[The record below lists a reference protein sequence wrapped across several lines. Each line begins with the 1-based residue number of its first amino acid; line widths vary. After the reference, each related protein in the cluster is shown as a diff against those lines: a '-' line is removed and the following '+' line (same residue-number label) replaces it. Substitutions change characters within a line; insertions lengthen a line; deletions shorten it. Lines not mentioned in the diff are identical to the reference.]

1 MAEEKVTHETEAE
14 AAAKPKTARKRST
27 ASTTAK
33 TSTATTKAS
42 ATKKSSAKQATTAA
56 DVESGAMTE
65 PSAEQK
71 MQGATAKKS
80 SVASKTG
87 ATKSTATK
95 SPGVKTGTA
104 RAKNTASKKADA
116 AEQATAA
123 STPPREASATTVKKN
138 PATGAKK
145 AAQSRKTKA
154 NTTSKSEPITAGEA
168 QAKQP
173 PAEEDAV
180 GTQAFEPIRNVP
192 IALPAGQMIKA
203 SGRAVSDAHPPLDFP
218 GQMKRNFF
226 LRLGLILAI
235 FLVLVASAFIYYNRP
250 ARYTEQTSSVNF
262 LYVPAEDQTL
272 IFVNGTERGRVA
284 GTLAAS
290 SLNGRG
296 DTCAAVIGGELYLIR
311 GKNII
316 SVATDVI
323 DFVLAADGDALAYRV
338 APSHLY
344 YRKTGKNDVAS
355 LISKNCNSPAYCLS
369 QNGKELAYTAVDT
382 AGVSYLRV
390 ESYSSNRPYFE
401 NAAGLVPV
409 AISNQSRYI
418 YYTDESGALYV
429 FDSKNAQKVK
439 CATAPDPSSL
449 IFNRDFTEVLFTEN
463 GGTVLFSKG
472 ERRQIVG
479 VASTEYLQLLPNQR
493 VASRALVGGTQYMM
507 KSFYQNYFLHAVGSG
522 KKLTYL
528 DRRGNLT
535 DVSFVD
541 GLETVTVTDKGV
553 YFLLTSQNEENV
565 SRELYYVKQGKT
577 ESARIEW
584 GVTYYCANVDGS
596 RVLFTGYEDAL
607 YVYRAETGTQRICD
621 SIMSDTLTVTA
632 DDLFCFYREE
642 GVLTVS
648 DNGGELR
655 DIATGVTHFAVDA
668 HVLYYATEHSEDGT
682 FSVYANYRNERLSE
696 EIATGVLKI
705 E

>member
-27 ASTTAK
+27 AGATVK
-33 TSTATTKAS
+33 TSTVTKAT
-42 ATKKSSAKQATTAA
+42 ATKKSSAKEATTVANA
-56 DVESGAMTE
+56 TEIVTEKE
-65 PSAEQK
+65 PSAEEKTQI
-71 MQGATAKKS
+71 AAAKKS
-80 SVASKTG
+80 STVSKAG

-95 SPGVKTGTA
+95 KTTAKTGAA
-104 RAKNTASKKADA
+104 RAKNTAKKTADVT
-116 AEQATAA
+116 EQVNGASVVLDEGGKTA
-123 STPPREASATTVKKN
+123 VKEN
-138 PATGAKK
+138 PATRAKK
-145 AAQSRKTKA
+145 DTQKSKAPTSAAPESD
-154 NTTSKSEPITAGEA
+154 PIATQAD
-168 QAKQP
+168 QAKVP
-173 PAEEDAV
+173 PMEENTADA
-180 GTQAFEPIRNVP
+180 QAFEPIRNVP
-192 IALPAGQMIKA
+192 IALPTGQMVKA
-203 SGRAVSDAHPPLDFP
+203 GDRAISDAHPPLDFP
-218 GQMKRNFF
+218 RQMRRNFF
-226 LRLGLILAI
+226 LRLGLILTI
-235 FLVLVASAFIYYNRP
+235 FAVLVASAFIYYNRP
-250 ARYTEQTSSVNF
+250 ARYTEKTSSVNF

-272 IFVNGTERGRVA
+272 IFVNGTERWRVA
-284 GTLAAS
+284 GTLTAS

-296 DTCAAVIGGELYLIR
+296 DTCAAVIGWELYLIR

-344 YRKTGKNDVAS
+344 YRKTGKDDEAS

-369 QNGKELAYTAVDT
+369 QNGKELAYTAADT

-418 YYTDESGALYV
+418 YYTDQSGALYV

-472 ERRQIVG
+472 ERKQIVG
-479 VASTEYLQLLPNQR
+479 AASTEYLQLLPNQR
-493 VASRALVGGTQYMM
+493 VASRALVSGTQYMM
-507 KSFYQNYFLHAVGSG
+507 KSFYQNYFLHEVGTG

-528 DRRGNLT
+528 DRSGNLT

-541 GLETVTVTDKGV
+541 SLETVTVTDKGV
-553 YFLLTSQNEENV
+553 YFLLTGINGENV
-565 SRELYYVKQGKT
+565 SRELYHVKQGKT

-621 SIMSDTLTVTA
+621 SIISDTLTVTA

-642 GVLTVS
+642 GVLCVS

-655 DIATGVTHFAVDA
+655 DIATGVTHFAVDT
-668 HVLYYATEHSEDGT
+668 HVLYYATEPSEDGT
-682 FSVYANYRNERLSE
+682 FSIYVNYRNERLSE
-696 EIATGVLKI
+696 RVADGVSKFD
-705 E
+705 

>member
-1 MAEEKVTHETEAE
+1 MAEEKVTSEVEAE

-33 TSTATTKAS
+33 TSAAAKSA
-42 ATKKSSAKQATTAA
+42 ATKKSST
-56 DVESGAMTE
+56 
-65 PSAEQK
+65 
-71 MQGATAKKS
+71 
-80 SVASKTG
+80 ASKTG
-87 ATKSTATK
+87 TAKSTATK
-95 SPGVKTGTA
+95 GSTGKASTA
-104 RAKNTASKKADA
+104 RAKNTSSKKADA
-116 AEQATAA
+116 DEQAAA
-123 STPPREASATTVKKN
+123 VSASIGEVNAKAAKKN
-138 PATGAKK
+138 PVTGAKK
-145 AAQSRKTKA
+145 SSQSRKTET
-154 NTTSKSEPITAGEA
+154 NTVPESEPITAGEA
-168 QAKQP
+168 QTKQSP
-173 PAEEDAV
+173 VEEDTV
-180 GTQAFEPIRNVP
+180 GAQAFEPIRNVP
-192 IALPAGQMIKA
+192 IALPSGQVVRA
-203 SGRAVSDAHPPLDFP
+203 RGREISDAHPPLDFP
-218 GQMKRNFF
+218 GQMRRNFF

-235 FLVLVASAFIYYNRP
+235 FVVLVASAFIYYNRP
-250 ARYTEQTSSVNF
+250 ARYTEKTSSVNF

-272 IFVNGTERGRVA
+272 ILVNGAECGRAA
-284 GTLAAS
+284 GTLTAS

-296 DTCAAVIGGELYLIR
+296 DTCAAVIGGKLYLIR
-311 GKNII
+311 GKNITPI
-316 SVATDVI
+316 AADVL
-323 DFVLAADGDALAYRV
+323 DFVLAADGDALAYRT
-338 APSHLY
+338 ASSHLY
-344 YRKTGKNDVAS
+344 YRKTGKRDEAS

-382 AGVSYLRV
+382 VGASYLRV
-390 ESYSSNRPYFE
+390 ESYSSNRPYIE

-439 CATAPDPSSL
+439 CATAPDLSSL

-472 ERRQIVG
+472 ERKQIVG

-493 VASRALVGGTQYMM
+493 VASRTLANGTQYMM
-507 KSFYQNYFLHAVGSG
+507 KSFYKNYFLHAAGTG
-522 KKLTYL
+522 KKKLTYL

-541 GLETVTVTDKGV
+541 GAETVTVTDKGV
-553 YFLLTSQNEENV
+553 YFLLTGVNEENV
-565 SRELYYVKQGKT
+565 SRELYFVKQGKT
-577 ESARIEW
+577 DSARIEW
-584 GVTYYCANVDGS
+584 GVTYYCTNVDGS

-607 YVYRAETGTQRICD
+607 YVHRAETGTQRICD
-621 SIMSDTLTVTA
+621 SIIADTLTVTS

-668 HVLYYATEHSEDGT
+668 HVLYYATEQSEDGT
-682 FSVYANYRNERLSE
+682 FHVYANYRNERLSE
-696 EIATGVLKI
+696 LVAGGISKI

>member
-27 ASTTAK
+27 AGATVK
-33 TSTATTKAS
+33 TSTVTKAT
-42 ATKKSSAKQATTAA
+42 ATKKSSAKEATTVANA
-56 DVESGAMTE
+56 TESVTEKE
-65 PSAEQK
+65 PSAEEKTQI
-71 MQGATAKKS
+71 AAAKKS
-80 SVASKTG
+80 STVSKAG
-87 ATKSTATK
+87 ATKSIATK
-95 SPGVKTGTA
+95 KTTAKTGTS
-104 RAKNTASKKADA
+104 RAKNTANKATDA
-116 AEQATAA
+116 AEKPADASMIMDEIDAA
-123 STPPREASATTVKKN
+123 DVKKK
-138 PATGAKK
+138 PTTSAKK
-145 AAQSRKTKA
+145 ASQSRKAQT
-154 NTTSKSEPITAGEA
+154 NTTPESEPITAGEE

-173 PAEEDAV
+173 PVEDTV
-180 GTQAFEPIRNVP
+180 GAQAFEPIRNVP
-192 IALPAGQMIKA
+192 IALPAGQMVKA
-203 SGRAVSDAHPPLDFP
+203 GGRAVSDAHPPLDFP

-250 ARYTEQTSSVNF
+250 ARYTEKTSSVNF
-262 LYVPAEDQTL
+262 LYVPAEDRTL

-284 GTLAAS
+284 GTLTAS

-296 DTCAAVIGGELYLIR
+296 DTCAAVIGGELYLVR

-369 QNGKELAYTAVDT
+369 QNGKELVYTAADT

-418 YYTDESGALYV
+418 YYTDQSGALYV
-429 FDSKNAQKVK
+429 FDSKKAQKVK

-472 ERRQIVG
+472 ERKQIVG
-479 VASTEYLQLLPNQR
+479 AASTEYLQLLPNQR

-507 KSFYQNYFLHAVGSG
+507 KSFYNNYFLHAVGTG

-541 GLETVTVTDKGV
+541 SAETVTVTDKGV
-553 YFLLTSQNEENV
+553 YFLLTGVNGENV
-565 SRELYYVKQGKT
+565 SRELYFVKQGKT

-584 GVTYYCANVDGS
+584 GVTYYCTNVDGS

-621 SIMSDTLTVTA
+621 SIISDTLTVTA

-642 GVLTVS
+642 GVLCVS

-655 DIATGVTHFAVDA
+655 DIATGVTHFAVDT
-668 HVLYYATEHSEDGT
+668 HVLYYATEQSEDGT
-682 FSVYANYRNERLSE
+682 FSIYANYRNERLSE
-696 EIATGVLKI
+696 LVAGGISKI

>member
-33 TSTATTKAS
+33 TSTATTKAP
-42 ATKKSSAKQATTAA
+42 ATKKSSTTSKTSAAKSTA
-56 DVESGAMTE
+56 
-65 PSAEQK
+65 
-71 MQGATAKKS
+71 AKKS
-80 SVASKTG
+80 G
-87 ATKSTATK
+87 A
-95 SPGVKTGTA
+95 KTGTS
-104 RAKNTASKKADA
+104 RAKNTASKAADA
-116 AEQATAA
+116 AEKIADASITMDEIGAA
-123 STPPREASATTVKKN
+123 DVKKN

-145 AAQSRKTKA
+145 SSQSRKTQT
-154 NTTSKSEPITAGEA
+154 NTTPESEPIMAGEA

-173 PAEEDAV
+173 HAQEDAV
-180 GTQAFEPIRNVP
+180 GTQAFEPIHNVP
-192 IALPAGQMIKA
+192 IALPAGQMVKA
-203 SGRAVSDAHPPLDFP
+203 GGRAISDAHPPLDFP

-226 LRLGLILAI
+226 LRLGLILAV

-262 LYVPAEDQTL
+262 LYVPAEDRTL

-284 GTLAAS
+284 GTLTAS

-344 YRKTGKNDVAS
+344 YRKTGKSDVAS
-355 LISKNCNSPAYCLS
+355 LISKNCSSPSYCLS
-369 QNGKELAYTAVDT
+369 QNGKELAYTAVDV

-472 ERRQIVG
+472 ERSQIVG

-507 KSFYQNYFLHAVGSG
+507 KSFYQNYFLHAVGTG

-528 DRRGNLT
+528 DRSGNLT

-541 GLETVTVTDKGV
+541 SAETVTVTDKGV
-553 YFLLTSQNEENV
+553 YFLLTGVNGENV
-565 SRELYYVKQGKT
+565 SRELYHVKQGKT

-607 YVYRAETGTQRICD
+607 YVYRAETGAQRICD
-621 SIMSDTLTVTA
+621 SIISDTLTVTA

-642 GVLTVS
+642 GVLCVS

-655 DIATGVTHFAVDA
+655 DIATGVTHFAVDT
-668 HVLYYATEHSEDGT
+668 HVLYYATEQSEDGT

-696 EIATGVLKI
+696 RVAGGVSKFD
-705 E
+705 